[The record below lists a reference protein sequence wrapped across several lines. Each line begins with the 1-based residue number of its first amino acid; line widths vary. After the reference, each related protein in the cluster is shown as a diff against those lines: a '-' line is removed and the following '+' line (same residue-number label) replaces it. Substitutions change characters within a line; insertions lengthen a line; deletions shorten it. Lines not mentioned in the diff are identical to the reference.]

1 MVARARTH
9 YHGLYPP
16 HYDLYPNGPTHYP
29 YCWRTPQPS
38 SASAQQVRRLIHT
51 NGVSTLF
58 QLTSVP
64 ATTIQPDDPPLPP
77 AISSLLHQYFHFFL
91 KKHILQFPPK
101 LTLQLDQN
109 IVMAILQLI
118 INTFQSSMNLLFP
131 FNNTP
136 KCIFIS
142 IYYLVFG
149 SRILKFQGIWNA

>member
-1 MVARARTH
+1 LTIRCVFRQTGFPLNIFERRKSGTKSNHRGNPTSINLVIIFFYILTIVVRTVKVFWI
-9 YHGLYPP
+9 LITILKPP
-16 HYDLYPNGPTHYP
+16 T
-29 YCWRTPQPS
+29 S
-38 SASAQQVRRLIHT
+38 RLLKPK
-51 NGVSTLF
+51 N
-58 QLTSVP
+58 
-64 ATTIQPDDPPLPP
+64 
-77 AISSLLHQYFHFFL
+77 FFL